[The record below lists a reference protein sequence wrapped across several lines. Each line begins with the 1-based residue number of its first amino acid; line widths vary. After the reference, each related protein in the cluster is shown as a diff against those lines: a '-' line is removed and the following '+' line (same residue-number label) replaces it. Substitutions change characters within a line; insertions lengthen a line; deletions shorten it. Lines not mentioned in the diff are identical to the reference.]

1 MGPMNTCVCGNP
13 ANDNGTTC
21 RRCDALHELGLKAGA
36 TDAEVKSAHRL
47 YVKAWHPDRFPGD
60 EKSKNVAQEK
70 LKSINSAYEFLTSP
84 SSKNGQPYRPK
95 AASQPAQSQESS
107 QQNKSSAKQPP
118 PDGGRSQ
125 EYHARPNTVRG
136 LQRPSGHVLASIL
149 IGCLVLF
156 AIASLNINRNRHAQQ
171 NDGPTTDLSQS
182 SNDYQ
187 QSSSPASGDAES
199 VIRISAENL
208 LAEFQRSEADKEL
221 RIKNES
227 LSTYL
232 NDKTETA
239 EARYTGKRI
248 QVTGIVTGV
257 FIPSIETSRR
267 VSESR
272 GTGIT
277 DEQGGAGSFIT
288 MGGPY
293 PQSLEETMLL
303 PGIHA
308 WSKTGDSLQPTF
320 GQPNIESLAGRLVVD
335 KEVSI
340 LCTFRSSSGSSPTEV
355 SISLEDCILEPSPP
369 LPAPTVPAQPQ
380 SLPETAPSDRPAASA
395 QPSENINPGAS
406 SASPTLTAEAA
417 SGNVYTEVAR
427 ALDNWAKAHESND
440 PTLIANCYADQVDRY
455 FLRQNVTNAFVHDYM
470 EAWLKDHDSR
480 VIMFKIKDTAIYN
493 QTPTYI
499 QLRVVKEVVTK
510 DSKGAVERFTPSEL
524 SLKRV
529 AGEWKITG
537 ERDFK

>member
-1 MGPMNTCVCGNP
+1 MQMLQCPNCGKLTGFKRNLGF
-13 ANDNGTTC
+13 GTFFMVVITGGLWLLAIPFYLV
-21 RRCDALHELGLKAGA
+21 RC
-36 TDAEVKSAHRL
+36 
-47 YVKAWHPDRFPGD
+47 
-60 EKSKNVAQEK
+60 
-70 LKSINSAYEFLTSP
+70 INC
-84 SSKNGQPYRPK
+84 
-95 AASQPAQSQESS
+95 
-107 QQNKSSAKQPP
+107 
-118 PDGGRSQ
+118 
-125 EYHARPNTVRG
+125 G
-136 LQRPSGHVLASIL
+136 LQRPSRHVLASIL
-149 IGCLVLF
+149 IGGLVLF
-156 AIASLNINRNRHAQQ
+156 AIAILNINKSRHAQQ

-182 SNDYQ
+182 SNDFQ
-187 QSSSPASGDAES
+187 QSSSPVSGNAES

-208 LAEFQRSEADKEL
+208 LTEFQRSEADKEL
-221 RIKNES
+221 RIKNEN

-239 EARYTGKRI
+239 DDRYKGKRI

-267 VSESR
+267 ILESR
-272 GTGIT
+272 GTGIS

-293 PQSLEETMLL
+293 PHSVEETLLL
-303 PGIHA
+303 PGIEA

-320 GQPNIESLAGRLVVD
+320 GEPNIESLAGRLVVG
-335 KEVSI
+335 KQASI
-340 LCTFRSSSGSSPTEV
+340 LCTFKSSSGSSPTDV
-355 SISLEDCILEPSPP
+355 SISLEDCILESSPP
-369 LPAPTVPAQPQ
+369 VPAPPQ
-380 SLPETAPSDRPAASA
+380 SLPETAPPDYPAANA

-406 SASPTLTAEAA
+406 SAAATPTVEAA

-440 PTLIANCYADQVDRY
+440 PTLIANCYADQVERY

-470 EAWLKDHDSR
+470 DASLKDHDSR

-493 QTPTYI
+493 QTPTYV
-499 QLRVVKEVVTK
+499 QLRLVKEVVTK

>member
-1 MGPMNTCVCGNP
+1 MQMIQCPNCGKLTGFKRALGFGTFFMVLLTCGLWLLVIP
-13 ANDNGTTC
+13 FYPV
-21 RRCDALHELGLKAGA
+21 RC
-36 TDAEVKSAHRL
+36 
-47 YVKAWHPDRFPGD
+47 
-60 EKSKNVAQEK
+60 
-70 LKSINSAYEFLTSP
+70 INC
-84 SSKNGQPYRPK
+84 
-95 AASQPAQSQESS
+95 
-107 QQNKSSAKQPP
+107 
-118 PDGGRSQ
+118 
-125 EYHARPNTVRG
+125 G
-136 LQRPSGHVLASIL
+136 LQRPSRHILASIL

-156 AIASLNINRNRHAQQ
+156 AIASLNINRNRHTQQ

-182 SNDYQ
+182 SNAYQ
-187 QSSSPASGDAES
+187 QSSSPASGNAES

-267 VSESR
+267 VLESR

-293 PQSLEETMLL
+293 PHSVEETLLL
-303 PGIHA
+303 PGINA

-320 GQPNIESLAGRLVVD
+320 GQPNIESLTGRLVVG
-335 KEVSI
+335 KQASI

-369 LPAPTVPAQPQ
+369 LPAPVAEPQ
-380 SLPETAPSDRPAASA
+380 APPVSP
-395 QPSENINPGAS
+395 
-406 SASPTLTAEAA
+406 ASPTPENIMRAINAED
-417 SGNVYTEVAR
+417 SSPQNQSKPYPVDGDLESDVRR
-427 ALDNWAKAHESND
+427 ALNTSKALKSAVITLVSLHREVTLSGTVVDEPSRELAEDIAGHVPGVVAVHNNLTVGGGAK
-440 PTLIANCYADQVDRY
+440 PQ
-455 FLRQNVTNAFVHDYM
+455 
-470 EAWLKDHDSR
+470 
-480 VIMFKIKDTAIYN
+480 
-493 QTPTYI
+493 
-499 QLRVVKEVVTK
+499 
-510 DSKGAVERFTPSEL
+510 
-524 SLKRV
+524 
-529 AGEWKITG
+529 
-537 ERDFK
+537 

>member
-1 MGPMNTCVCGNP
+1 MTC
-13 ANDNGTTC
+13 
-21 RRCDALHELGLKAGA
+21 GLTRG
-36 TDAEVKSAHRL
+36 SAFTHNFVTW
-47 YVKAWHPDRFPGD
+47 Y
-60 EKSKNVAQEK
+60 
-70 LKSINSAYEFLTSP
+70 
-84 SSKNGQPYRPK
+84 
-95 AASQPAQSQESS
+95 
-107 QQNKSSAKQPP
+107 
-118 PDGGRSQ
+118 
-125 EYHARPNTVRG
+125 RG
-136 LQRPSGHVLASIL
+136 LSPAAKA
-149 IGCLVLF
+149 LVLILPALLF
-156 AIASLNINRNRHAQQ
+156 FGLVMLNSFQKSGTQHNPQ

-187 QSSSPASGDAES
+187 QSSSPASENAES

-267 VSESR
+267 VLESR

-293 PQSLEETMLL
+293 PHSAEESLLL
-303 PGIHA
+303 PGIEA

-320 GQPNIESLAGRLVVD
+320 GQPNIESLAGRLVVG
-335 KEVSI
+335 KQASI

-355 SISLEDCILEPSPP
+355 SISLEDCILEPSSP
-369 LPAPTVPAQPQ
+369 LPAPPQ
-380 SLPETAPSDRPAASA
+380 SLPETAPSDGSAANA
-395 QPSENINPGAS
+395 QPSENTNQGAS
-406 SASPTLTAEAA
+406 SAADTLTTEAA
-417 SGNVYTEVAR
+417 SGNAYTEVSR
-427 ALDNWAKAHESND
+427 ALDNWAKAYESND
-440 PTLIANCYADQVDRY
+440 ATLIANCYADQVDRY

-470 EAWLKDHDSR
+470 ESWLKDHDSR
-480 VIMFKIKDTAIYN
+480 VIMFKIKDAAIYN
-493 QTPTYI
+493 QTPAYV
-499 QLRVVKEVVTK
+499 QLRLVKEVVTK

-524 SLKRV
+524 SLKKV

>member
-1 MGPMNTCVCGNP
+1 MQMIQCPNCGKLTGFKRALGFGTFFMVLLTCGLWLLAIPFYPARCMTCGLTR
-13 ANDNGTTC
+13 G
-21 RRCDALHELGLKAGA
+21 
-36 TDAEVKSAHRL
+36 SAFTHNFVTW
-47 YVKAWHPDRFPGD
+47 Y
-60 EKSKNVAQEK
+60 
-70 LKSINSAYEFLTSP
+70 
-84 SSKNGQPYRPK
+84 
-95 AASQPAQSQESS
+95 
-107 QQNKSSAKQPP
+107 
-118 PDGGRSQ
+118 
-125 EYHARPNTVRG
+125 RG
-136 LQRPSGHVLASIL
+136 LSPAAKA
-149 IGCLVLF
+149 LVLILPALLF
-156 AIASLNINRNRHAQQ
+156 FGLVMLNSFQNSGTQHNPL

-187 QSSSPASGDAES
+187 QSSSPASGNAES

-267 VSESR
+267 VLESR

-293 PQSLEETMLL
+293 PHSVEETLLL
-303 PGIHA
+303 PGIEA

-320 GQPNIESLAGRLVVD
+320 GQPNIESLAGRLVVG
-335 KEVSI
+335 KQASI
-340 LCTFRSSSGSSPTEV
+340 LCFFRSSSGSSPTKV

-369 LPAPTVPAQPQ
+369 LPAPPQ
-380 SLPETAPSDRPAASA
+380 SLPETAPSDGSAANA
-395 QPSENINPGAS
+395 QPSENTNQGAS
-406 SASPTLTAEAA
+406 SAADTLTTEAA
-417 SGNVYTEVAR
+417 SGNAYTEVSR
-427 ALDNWAKAHESND
+427 ALDNWAKAYESND
-440 PTLIANCYADQVDRY
+440 ATLIANCYADQVDRY

-470 EAWLKDHDSR
+470 ESWLKDHDSR
-480 VIMFKIKDTAIYN
+480 VIMFKIKDAAIYN
-493 QTPTYI
+493 QTPAYV
-499 QLRVVKEVVTK
+499 QLRLVKEVVTK